1 VPAAD
6 KKKEGIKRVENKL
19 GEFIR
24 LHRERTTPSEVG
36 LPAGGLGPGRR
47 RTPGLRREELAQL
60 CAVSP
65 TWLTWLEQGRPVSA
79 SAKVLARLAEV
90 MHLTGAE
97 RAYLFRL
104 ADKLDPALPG
114 DADGGGSPSAAQL
127 RAIVDA
133 IASPA
138 YMLNREWNAVAWNE
152 AASQLFTG
160 WLDLP
165 RTAALP
171 PQQPNLLSFMFLEPA
186 ARKLIADWPERARRL
201 VAEFRADCG
210 KHADQEPFASLIA
223 ELVRGSED
231 FSRLWNAQQV
241 VGRDGGTRRF
251 TPQGPARQDLEMS
264 FEQVT
269 FNAASGRGLKLVMLL
284 PAR

>member
-1 VPAAD
+1 
-6 KKKEGIKRVENKL
+6 VENKL

-24 LHRERTTPSEVG
+24 LHRERTTPGEVG

-114 DADGGGSPSAAQL
+114 DADGGGGPSAAQL
-127 RAIVDA
+127 QAIVAA
-133 IASPA
+133 IAAPA
-138 YMLNREWNAVAWNE
+138 YMLNREWDAVAWND
-152 AASQLFTG
+152 AASSLFTG

-165 RTAALP
+165 RTAASP
-171 PQQPNLLSFMFLEPA
+171 PQPNLLSFMFLAPA

-223 ELVRGSED
+223 QLIRGSED

-251 TPQGPARQDLEMS
+251 TPQGPGRHGGEMS

-284 PAR
+284 PAL